1 MQNSKSGDLSRHETT
16 TFNTRV
22 TRVLEAKILTSFK
35 GVWFISKLG
44 CQMTNRMQFN
54 KFSVFIPKSTQ

>member
-22 TRVLEAKILTSFK
+22 TRVLEAKILTSFF
-35 GVWFISKLG
+35 G
-44 CQMTNRMQFN
+44 QMTNRMQFN